1 MITCQTAVVGGQQQK
16 SPHVTLVTHASAV
29 IVYALSRF
37 CERVRVRVCVR
48 VRACVCVRV
57 CACVCVRAP
66 SLNPVLF
73 LLREIYW

>member
-48 VRACVCVRV
+48 VRACVCVPPHSIPCFSCCEKFIGKLQSMAV
-57 CACVCVRAP
+57 C
-66 SLNPVLF
+66 
-73 LLREIYW
+73 